1 MARQAEDRWQ
11 MTEGGKH
18 GRNKQN
24 FIRGVSPFA
33 DCLMWLRGL
42 SNRLLNFL
50 ASYFLLFSSSHLLT
64 FLPSIFSYLTPD
76 T

>member
-1 MARQAEDRWQ
+1 
-11 MTEGGKH
+11 
-18 GRNKQN
+18 
-24 FIRGVSPFA
+24 
-33 DCLMWLRGL
+33 L